1 MDYCKVLSFSL
12 RWNNLGCASINLESM
27 FCFTFIFFT
36 KRLASTGRM
45 TLASWRE
52 SVAASLS
59 WSDLSNLDYGGK
71 GDFQFK
77 LFFHEGKI
85 ILKQAY

>member
-1 MDYCKVLSFSL
+1 MCVDKPRKHVLFY
-12 RWNNLGCASINLESM
+12 
-27 FCFTFIFFT
+27 FYFFFT

-77 LFFHEGKI
+77 LLFHEGKI
-85 ILKQAY
+85 ILKKAY